1 MEKRDTKKSIRNL
14 ILFILLIFITFYII
28 FKDQNPKDI
37 INVVRSAD
45 LKFVLIAVRIY
56 DCIFFMWDD

>member
-56 DCIFFMWDD
+56 DCIFFM